1 MRWLL
6 LICFFIVS
14 LHAAEGLEKVSLQLD
29 WKYQFEFA
37 GFIAAKEKGFYQ
49 NVGLDVELREYQD
62 NTDTASDILNR
73 KANYGSYNTS
83 IIVSG
88 MQPAPTVLLGT
99 YYQRSPLVFVVRKGI
114 HNPADLIG
122 KRIMCT
128 KDEFR
133 SSSLGLMLNHFDINQ
148 NNAKFLSHTFN
159 IHDFIDGKI
168 DAMAVFRSNQ
178 LYELDRLH
186 IPYNILDPYDYGF
199 MMSAVNVFTSRSEAL
214 ENPER
219 TQRFMDA
226 TNLGWKYALDHPYE
240 MIDLLL
246 NKYHTGKSR
255 DALMYEY
262 EVTKKMMMTDFYP
275 IGQAN
280 EELTIR
286 AYKQLVQSG
295 RLLGDHPL
303 GKFMFKDVVASAEG
317 TQMSTAQKQYLLN
330 KKEIIMCVDPEW
342 YPFEAIRK
350 GHHIGIAA
358 DVMNEFERTL
368 GIPIKLLNVTTWEE
382 SIERAKKRECDIFS
396 LAASTPERLKYMNF
410 TAPYIAVPIV
420 MATKMDKLFTEDI
433 TTLGK
438 KKLGVV
444 KGYAIVE
451 QLKSLYP
458 DLNLIEVKSITDGL
472 ERVESGELYGYID
485 NLMVVSSYLQKE
497 HTGTLKVSSR
507 LKEKLY
513 LSVGTRNDDPMLH
526 DIFEKLVSGIN
537 PLMMQKIYNRYAT
550 VLSENN
556 QYGTILLTILWIV
569 VLASTI
575 IIIWNVLLRRK
586 VKEEVAKN
594 LIQANLVLQK
604 TKQAEI
610 GNMIANISHQWREPL
625 SKLSS
630 INLLT
635 MVKLKTGQSID
646 DSILLGQCDE
656 IEETIDFMSHTMQ
669 NFLEFYKKSDV
680 FASFNLVESIQGI
693 LFIIETKLLDNAIIV
708 TIDGDE
714 SIMLSGIKNEWMQVW
729 LNLMNNS
736 IEILKIRQIPNPM
749 ITIKVRDKKVSF
761 CDNGGGMNLD
771 VPINGLG
778 LQMCHEI
785 TAKYNA
791 ELELSNDDS
800 GLCAH
805 VLLR

>member
-1 MRWLL
+1 MRLILL
-6 LICFFIVS
+6 FALS
-14 LHAAEGLEKVSLQLD
+14 LFSALYARENLHKVSLQLD

-37 GFIAAKEKGFYQ
+37 GFIAAKEKGFYRDA
-49 NVGLDVELREYQD
+49 GLDVELREYQD

-88 MQPAPTVLLGT
+88 KQPAPTVLLGT
-99 YYQRSPLVFVVRKGI
+99 YYQRSPLVFVVRKDI
-114 HNPADLIG
+114 RTPADLIG

-148 NNAKFLSHTFN
+148 NNAKFLSHTFK
-159 IHDFIDGKI
+159 IHDFIDGKT

-219 TQRFMDA
+219 TQRFIDA
-226 TNLGWKYALDHPYE
+226 TNRGWKYALDHPYE
-240 MIDLLL
+240 IIDLLL
-246 NKYHTGKSR
+246 KKYSTEKSR
-255 DALMYEY
+255 EALIYEY
-262 EVTKKMMMTDFYP
+262 KVTKKMMMTDFYP

-317 TQMSTAQKQYLLN
+317 TQMTTAQKQYLLN
-330 KKEIIMCVDPEW
+330 KKEITMCVDPEW

-382 SIERAKKRECDIFS
+382 SIEHAKKRECDIFS
-396 LAASTPERLKYMNF
+396 LAASTSERLKYMNF

-458 DLNLIEVKSITDGL
+458 DLNLVEVKSITNGL

-485 NLMVVSSYLQKE
+485 NLMVISSYIQKE

-526 DIFEKLVSGIN
+526 DIFEKLVSGTN
-537 PLMMQKIYNRYAT
+537 PVMMQTIYNRYAA
-550 VLSENN
+550 VVYENN
-556 QYGTILLTILWIV
+556 RYFWLLFYLLGGVGIVSILVIF
-569 VLASTI
+569 
-575 IIIWNVLLRRK
+575 WNWM
-586 VKEEVAKN
+586 
-594 LIQANLVLQK
+594 LQK
-604 TKQAEI
+604 RVKVQLNKNSEQEKQLFQKAKQAE
-610 GNMIANISHQWREPL
+610 
-625 SKLSS
+625 
-630 INLLT
+630 
-635 MVKLKTGQSID
+635 
-646 DSILLGQCDE
+646 
-656 IEETIDFMSHTMQ
+656 
-669 NFLEFYKKSDV
+669 
-680 FASFNLVESIQGI
+680 
-693 LFIIETKLLDNAIIV
+693 
-708 TIDGDE
+708 
-714 SIMLSGIKNEWMQVW
+714 
-729 LNLMNNS
+729 
-736 IEILKIRQIPNPM
+736 
-749 ITIKVRDKKVSF
+749 
-761 CDNGGGMNLD
+761 
-771 VPINGLG
+771 
-778 LQMCHEI
+778 
-785 TAKYNA
+785 
-791 ELELSNDDS
+791 
-800 GLCAH
+800 
-805 VLLR
+805 